1 LKAKGNSLMRFE
13 FDRTTVILVIIV
25 LVVAGIFG
33 VNQLL
38 QSQPP
43 IAVTLVVDPLAEAWA
58 KAAASAYNATNPLVN
73 GTVRVQVQ
81 IQVMDDL
88 EVWRGNPNWTS
99 QNHPDAWLASSS
111 LSVSYLSP
119 NIDLTM
125 VHPSLARSPLVW
137 GAFRN
142 RLDVITTTLPFEW
155 DAVQLAAEGQ
165 RWQNLG
171 VANDPAN
178 VNMAIAWPSNS
189 MAGIGALMSAAAA
202 YGDSPTFDRN
212 LLISPEFTTWWQP
225 IKDAVLNSERL
236 GENPAETMASRG
248 TSAADF
254 ALLPEVL
261 WLQAVEGFDNA
272 NFVLAYP
279 EYNFVLD
286 FPYSVWNDSQT
297 DANKKAA
304 AEAFGLFLAGEQG
317 QALAVANGL
326 RPITLEPTSSASVF
340 NAGAPLGI
348 LLAPSYGTPMA
359 APSRSLVD
367 ALLDLVN

>member
-1 LKAKGNSLMRFE
+1 MRFE
-13 FDRTTVILVIIV
+13 FDRTTLVLVIIV
-25 LVVAGIFG
+25 IIVAAIFG
-33 VNQLL
+33 LSQLV
-38 QSQPP
+38 QNQPP
-43 IAVTLVVDPLAEAWA
+43 IAVSVVVDPLAEAWA
-58 KAAASAYNATNPLVN
+58 KAAANAYNATNPIVN
-73 GTVRVQVQ
+73 AAVRVQIQ

-88 EVWRGNPNWTS
+88 DVWRGNPNWTS
-99 QNHPDAWLASSS
+99 QNHPAAWLASSS
-111 LSVSYLSP
+111 LSVNYLSP
-119 NIDLTM
+119 NIDMVL

-137 GAFRN
+137 GGFRN
-142 RLDVITTTLPFEW
+142 RLDVITTSLPFEW
-155 DAVQLAAEGQ
+155 DAVHLAAEGG

-189 MAGIGALMSAAAA
+189 MAGIGALMSAAAS
-202 YGDSPTFDRN
+202 YGDNPSFDRN
-212 LLISPEFTTWWQP
+212 LLISPEFTAWWRP
-225 IKDAVLNSERL
+225 IRDAVLNSERL

-261 WLQAVEGFDNA
+261 WLQAVEGFDSA

-297 DANKKAA
+297 DANEKAA
-304 AEAFGLFLAGEQG
+304 AEAFGFFLAGEQG
-317 QALAVANGL
+317 QNLAVANGL
-326 RPITLEPTSSASVF
+326 RPITLEPTSSASRF
-340 NAGAPLGI
+340 NAGLPLGI
-348 LLAPSYGTPMA
+348 ALEPSYGTTIT

-367 ALLDLVN
+367 GLLDLVN